1 MIQSAP
7 YTRRLLPH
15 RQRMRLAQEELER
28 LKAELRTQQGIPVIT
43 CCTCGHEACGSPLP
57 AALPANAWVVHL
69 GCRLEEP
76 EQVTAAAI
84 DEQVE
89 LSTPLTSKQV
99 ADHQAL
105 LELAKKVQPTFIPI
119 ER

>member
-1 MIQSAP
+1 VITAGS
-7 YTRRLLPH
+7 YTRSLLPH
-15 RQRMRLAQEELER
+15 KQRMRLAQEQLEA

-57 AALPANAWVVHL
+57 ASLPANAWVVHL
-69 GCRLEEP
+69 GCRLEVP

-89 LSTPLTSKQV
+89 LSTPLTPKQV

-105 LELAKKVQPTFIPI
+105 LELAKQAQPTFIPI
-119 ER
+119 RR